1 MATDGVEPAYVKEEV
16 LPEFFKHFWVRRM
29 ALDRYF
35 CTKYCRV
42 GLLTKYCRR
51 RNYKQLVE
59 TTVEIALRVGVA
71 EVVTRVVDDLKDESE
86 PYRRMVSERV

>member
-1 MATDGVEPAYVKEEV
+1 MPWFSGSHET
-16 LPEFFKHFWVRRM
+16 L
-29 ALDRYF
+29 
-35 CTKYCRV
+35 C
-42 GLLTKYCRR
+42 R